1 MTPADRP
8 ASLMMPNVCSSTGR
22 SVVKPAARRVETGH
36 EGRHQG
42 ARVSRAQLDKT
53 LDEGERTALHG
64 SPVRAAELLTAA
76 VEAAAEGGDQ
86 AATVRARWLLGVA
99 EQGAGRCAAALRVL
113 HEAWPEAKATPLAV
127 NLASSLAEAYRQL
140 GEHATA
146 RTWDQRALEEAEGEA
161 IVWPLLGLAADAVG
175 TGDAGE
181 AGRRLAAAEPLA
193 AAGDWQAEVRT
204 GWVAAEL
211 AMLEERPA
219 DAAGAA
225 ATAVA
230 RAERAG
236 AAPAVAKGL
245 LFQGGALAQAG
256 EPEAS
261 ATLARAAG
269 LAELLGAL
277 PVAWPARALLGALA
291 ARSGRAAE
299 AATELAAAR
308 ACLDAIAAGLDEDTL
323 PAWLAQ
329 PAVAALLQTAAPRA
343 G

>member
-1 MTPADRP
+1 MFEHR
-8 ASLMMPNVCSSTGR
+8 R
-22 SVVKPAARRVETGH
+22 SVVKPAARPVETGH

-42 ARVSRAQLDKT
+42 VRVIRAQADKL

-64 SPVRAAELLTAA
+64 SPLRAAELLGAA
-76 VEAAAEGGDQ
+76 VEAAAEGGDHGT
-86 AATVRARWLLGVA
+86 AVRARWLLGVA
-99 EQGAGRCAAALRVL
+99 EQGAGRCASALRVL
-113 HEAWPEAKATPLAV
+113 HQAWSEAKATPLAV

-146 RTWDQRALEEAEGEA
+146 RTWDQRALDLADGEA

-193 AAGDWQAEVRT
+193 ADGDWQVEVRT

-211 AMLEERPA
+211 ALLEARPA
-219 DAAGAA
+219 DAAEAA
-225 ATAVA
+225 AAAVA
-230 RAERAG
+230 RAERAS
-236 AAPAVAKGL
+236 AAPFVARGL
-245 LFQGGALAQAG
+245 LLQGGALAQAG
-256 EPEAS
+256 EPDA
-261 ATLARAAG
+261 AAALGRAAG

-291 ARSGRAAE
+291 ARSGRPGE

-308 ACLDAIAAGLDEDTL
+308 ASLDALAGGLDEETL
-323 PAWLAQ
+323 PGWLAQ
-329 PAVAALLQTAAPRA
+329 PAVAALLEATAARA